1 MCVQERVIKFV
12 NYFLS
17 RKHVQSVQ
25 NACALFAVLKTFATN
40 EVRNNTLK
48 YFIVTI
54 DQIVVIYFFH
64 VYWCCV
70 FVQFHNPIAV
80 SLASQVAVSDKTP
93 VVKVCTVLG

>member
-1 MCVQERVIKFV
+1 VLCVQERVIKFV

-40 EVRNNTLK
+40 EVRIDTLK
-48 YFIVTI
+48 YYVTFTK
-54 DQIVVIYFFH
+54 QIFVIYFFD
-64 VYWCCV
+64 VFNCCRV

-80 SLASQVAVSDKTP
+80 SLASQVAVSDKVP
-93 VVKVCTVLG
+93 VVKV